1 MPEELPR
8 SGIRRR
14 GWRHGLADR
23 RVLLGLASFG
33 TLVLVYSVVSNL
45 PGANHVIT
53 PPPQEILATLA
64 EGFADGSLLSA
75 IGASLVRVLAGY
87 ILGCSTAIVLGVLM
101 GWFRSFE
108 YVVDPIVEAVRPIP
122 PLAYIPLVIIWVGID
137 ERSRILVIFLA
148 SFLTCIVS
156 TITGIKQVPRVF
168 IEAAQ
173 TLGAS
178 QTRLFLT
185 IAIPSAVPYIF
196 AGLRVALAASW
207 TTLVAAELVAAQD
220 GLGWLLQNGR
230 RFLRTD
236 LVMAGVVII
245 GLLAFSMDRGLRFLQ
260 RRLTRWADVR

>member
-1 MPEELPR
+1 MMSTMSIWLP
-8 SGIRRR
+8 S
-14 GWRHGLADR
+14 R
-23 RVLLGLASFG
+23 RVALGLGSFS
-33 TLVLVYSVVSNL
+33 TLVLIYSVISNL

-53 PPPQEILATLA
+53 PPPQEILTTLA
-64 EGFADGSLLSA
+64 EGVSDGTLLSA
-75 IGASLVRVLAGY
+75 IAASLARVLTGY
-87 ILGCSTAIVLGVLM
+87 VLGCTAAIALGVLM
-101 GWFRSFE
+101 GWFRTFE
-108 YVVDPIVEAVRPIP
+108 YLVDPIVEAVRPIP

-148 SFLTCIVS
+148 AFLTCIVN

-168 IEAAQ
+168 VEAAQ
-173 TLGAS
+173 TLGAG
-178 QTRLFLT
+178 QVRLFLT
-185 IAIPSAVPYIF
+185 IAIPSALPYIF

-236 LVMAGVVII
+236 LVMVGVIVI
-245 GLLAFSMDRGLRFLQ
+245 GVLAFSMDRGLRYLQ

>member
-1 MPEELPR
+1 MNWLP
-8 SGIRRR
+8 GRRT
-14 GWRHGLADR
+14 
-23 RVLLGLASFG
+23 LLGLASFG
-33 TLVLVYSVVSNL
+33 TLLLVYTIVSNW
-45 PGANHVIT
+45 PGANHVIV
-53 PPPQEILATLA
+53 PPPQEILSTMA
-64 EGFADGSLLSA
+64 EGLADGTLLSA
-75 IGASLVRVLAGY
+75 IGASLVRVLTGY
-87 ILGCSTAIVLGVLM
+87 VLGCSAAILLGVLM
-101 GWFRSFE
+101 GWFRTFE
-108 YVVDPIVEAVRPIP
+108 YLVDPLVEAIRPIP

-156 TITGIKQVPRVF
+156 TVTGIKQVPRVF

-173 TLGAS
+173 TLGAR

-185 IAIPSAVPYIF
+185 VAIPSALPYIF

-236 LVMAGVVII
+236 LVMTGVVII
-245 GLLAFSMDRGLRFLQ
+245 GVLAFSMDRGLRYLQ
-260 RRLTRWADVR
+260 RRWTRWADVR

>member
-1 MPEELPR
+1 M
-8 SGIRRR
+8 
-14 GWRHGLADR
+14 
-23 RVLLGLASFG
+23 RVPGKRLVLGLCSFG
-33 TLVLVYSVVSNL
+33 TLLMLYSVVSNL
-45 PGANHVIT
+45 PDANHVIT
-53 PPPQEILATLA
+53 PPPQEIFSTLA
-64 EGFADGSLLSA
+64 EGFADGSLFSA
-75 IGASLVRVLAGY
+75 ISASLGRVLIGY
-87 ILGCSTAIVLGVLM
+87 SLGCSTAIVLGVLM
-101 GWFRSFE
+101 GWFRTFE
-108 YVVDPIVEAVRPIP
+108 YLADPLVEAVRPIP

-178 QTRLFLT
+178 QTRLFVT
-185 IAIPSAVPYIF
+185 IAIPAALPYIF

-245 GLLAFSMDRGLRFLQ
+245 GVLAFTMDRGLRYLQ

>member
-1 MPEELPR
+1 MSTGRLP
-8 SGIRRR
+8 GK
-14 GWRHGLADR
+14 
-23 RVLLGLASFG
+23 RVLWGLSGFG
-33 TLVLVYSVVSNL
+33 TVLLIYSIVSNL

-53 PPPQEILATLA
+53 PPPQEILATFV
-64 EGFADGSLLSA
+64 EGFADGSLVSA
-75 IGASLVRVLAGY
+75 IAASLVRVLSGY
-87 ILGCSTAIVLGVLM
+87 VLGCSAAIVLGVLM
-101 GWFRSFE
+101 GWFRTFE
-108 YVVDPIVEAVRPIP
+108 YIVDPLVEAVRPIP

-137 ERSRILVIFLA
+137 ETSRILVIFLA

-173 TLGAS
+173 TLGAG

-185 IAIPSAVPYIF
+185 IAIPSAFPYIF

-220 GLGWLLQNGR
+220 GVGWLLQNGR

-236 LVMAGVVII
+236 LVMVGVVII
-245 GLLAFSMDRGLRFLQ
+245 GVLAFSMDRGLRYLQ